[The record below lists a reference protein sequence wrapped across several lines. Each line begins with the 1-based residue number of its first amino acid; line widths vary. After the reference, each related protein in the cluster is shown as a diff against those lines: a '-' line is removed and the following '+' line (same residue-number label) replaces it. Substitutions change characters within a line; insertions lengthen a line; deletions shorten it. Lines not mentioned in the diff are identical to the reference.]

1 MSTGDNA
8 AGSGAGRTENGIDRR
23 SFLAGAAGTAGLTGL
38 AGCLN
43 DALGGGSDS
52 IVFGIPVPTSGPP
65 AVYGNES
72 VEAVEYAIESQFDGE
87 IGGKTIETVVRDTKG
102 DPGVAVPAA
111 TELITEEDADV
122 LLGGYVSA
130 SCLGIMDVAKR
141 EGVPYIPQA
150 TSVQITGEN
159 CNRYTFHHSPNSRQ
173 NAASVLA
180 AYENDVF
187 DTLHIHH
194 ADLAGE
200 RDMADATEATLESTD
215 AEIVGRTTFP
225 EGNNDFSP
233 GISAVEESGADAV
246 FFIYHLGGVISFL
259 SQAIQSG
266 LKGEVEFIFPMVSPQ
281 LTAGVGE
288 EAAEGVYG
296 TNFFYWNQEG
306 VGDFSDR
313 YMESSGHRPRWWEAG
328 SYEGAMELLSA
339 IDREGGSTDADG
351 IISQLEG
358 REFDWVRPSR
368 WRACDHL
375 SITDML
381 LLRGKAPDEKN
392 EEDDYFEVAGS
403 KSADVA
409 TLPCSEK
416 ACEME

>member
-1 MSTGDNA
+1 MKKVKRRTFI
-8 AGSGAGRTENGIDRR
+8 AGS
-23 SFLAGAAGTAGLTGL
+23 AGAAGLTGL
-38 AGCLN
+38 TGCLG
-43 DALGGGSDS
+43 DSGTSGSDS

-65 AVYGNES
+65 AVYGNGS
-72 VEAVEYAIESQFDGE
+72 VEAVEYAIQSQFDGE
-87 IGGKTIETVVRDTKG
+87 IAGKTVETAVRDTKG

-173 NAASVLA
+173 NAASILA

-215 AEIVGRTTFP
+215 AEVVERTTFP
-225 EGNNDFSP
+225 EGNEDFST
-233 GISAVEESGADAV
+233 GISAMRESDADAA
-246 FFIYHLGGVISFL
+246 FLIYNLGGVISFL
-259 SQAIQSG
+259 SQAIQAG
-266 LKGEVEFIFPMVSPQ
+266 LKEEMEFIFPMVSPQ
-281 LTAGVGE
+281 LAAGAGE
-288 EAAEGVYG
+288 EAVEGVYG
-296 TNFFYWNQEG
+296 TNFFYWRQENALE
-306 VGDFSDR
+306 FSDQ
-313 YMESSGHRPRWWEAG
+313 YLESNDHRPRWWEAG

-339 IDREGGSTDADG
+339 IEREDGETAADG

-358 REFDWVRPSR
+358 REFDWITSAR
-368 WRACDHL
+368 WRECDHL
-375 SITDML
+375 SIKDML
-381 LLRGKAPDEKN
+381 LLRGKSPDEK
-392 EEDDYFEVAGS
+392 EEESDYFSVAGT
-403 KSADVA
+403 KSADVS

-416 ACEME
+416 ACNMD

>member
-1 MSTGDNA
+1 
-8 AGSGAGRTENGIDRR
+8 
-23 SFLAGAAGTAGLTGL
+23 
-38 AGCLN
+38 
-43 DALGGGSDS
+43 
-52 IVFGIPVPTSGPP
+52 
-65 AVYGNES
+65 VYGNES
-72 VEAVEYAIESQFDGE
+72 VEAVEYAIESEFGGE
-87 IGGKTIETVVRDTKG
+87 IAGKTVETAVRDTKG

-111 TELITEEDADV
+111 TELVTEEDADV

-159 CNRYTFHHSPNSRQ
+159 CNRYTFHHTPNSRQ
-173 NAASVLA
+173 NAASILA

-215 AEIVGRTTFP
+215 AEVVGRTTFP
-225 EGNNDFSP
+225 EGNEDFSP
-233 GISAVEESGADAV
+233 GISAMQESSADAV
-246 FFIYHLGGVISFL
+246 FFIYNLGGVIAFL

-266 LKGEVEFIFPMVSPQ
+266 LKEEMEFIFPMVSPQ
-281 LTAGVGE
+281 LATAAGE

-296 TNFFYWNQEG
+296 TNFFYWQQENARE
-306 VGDFSDR
+306 FSDQ
-313 YMESSGHRPRWWEAG
+313 YMESVGHRPRWWEAG

-339 IDREGGSTDADG
+339 IEREDGATAPDG

-358 REFDWVRPSR
+358 REFNWITPAR
-368 WRACDHL
+368 WRECDHL

-381 LLRGKAPDEKN
+381 LLRGNSPSEK
-392 EEDDYFEVAGS
+392 EEESDHFSVVGTQ
-403 KSADVA
+403 SADVA
-409 TLPCSEK
+409 TMPCSEK
-416 ACEME
+416 PCSME